1 MPTLNVKYNITEEE
15 VAKLCSGVYTRT
27 GNALK
32 DNLNASK
39 IFKHL
44 KEIGWDIEKDK
55 SLKSAQVPAKNFSW
69 LLSFVKTPVGICI
82 AAVLSVI
89 TVGVFLIYLA
99 NKKKKERQAEVDE
112 AYYKLNKAILKYI
125 GAISEGK
132 VSRKVIK
139 NVVDSAITLIEM
151 KKSKK
156 YKVAFDDEQI
166 TILLDICKKY
176 TNELAREKGVQ
187 LEHPKVKNNAGS
199 KVYTICWYMGQQE
212 ELLKKAG

>member
-1 MPTLNVKYNITEEE
+1 MAVLNVKYYITEEE

-44 KEIGWDIEKDK
+44 QEIGWDIEKDK

-69 LLSFVKTPVGICI
+69 LLSFVKTPVGICV
-82 AAVLSVI
+82 AAVLSVV

-99 NKKKKERQAEVDE
+99 NKKRKERQAEVDE
-112 AYYKLNKAILKYI
+112 AYYKLNKAILKYV
-125 GAISEGK
+125 GNISEGK
-132 VSRKVIK
+132 VSHRVI
-139 NVVDSAITLIEM
+139 NDVVISANKLVEL

-156 YKVAFDDEQI
+156 YNVSFDDEQI
-166 TILLDICKKY
+166 TTLLDICKKY
-176 TNELAREKGVQ
+176 TNELAAEKGVQ
-187 LEHPKVKNNAGS
+187 LEHPKVKKNTDS